1 MIPCCRPAAW
11 AVRAN
16 TRTGARIQ
24 MAASKLE
31 FINFYGVRT
40 MKQLFT
46 FQGFPMGVV
55 VALVVWSWISI
66 LSVLIAAFF
75 GPGCP
80 KTTKPRNAGLCRFGG
95 YVCL

>member
-1 MIPCCRPAAW
+1 MGTG
-11 AVRAN
+11 
-16 TRTGARIQ
+16 TRTHASIQ

-46 FQGFPMGVV
+46 FQGFPMVVV

-75 GPGCP
+75 
-80 KTTKPRNAGLCRFGG
+80 
-95 YVCL
+95 